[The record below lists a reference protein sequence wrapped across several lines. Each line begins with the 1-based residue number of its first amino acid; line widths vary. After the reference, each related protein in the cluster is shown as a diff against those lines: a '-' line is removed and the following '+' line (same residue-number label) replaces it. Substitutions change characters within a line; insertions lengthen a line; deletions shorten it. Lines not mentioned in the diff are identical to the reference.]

1 MPTTPLSRIVRFGT
15 FEVNLDT
22 GELRHRGQKVK
33 LQQQP
38 FQVLV
43 ALLEQPGELVTR
55 EELRGKLWPADT
67 FVDFDH
73 SLNAAVKRLRE
84 ALGDSAEVPTF
95 IETLA
100 RRGYRFI
107 GNVDR
112 PAGSQSDSPAGPDG
126 ESVNKAARGSSPGR
140 VSGFWKRKGLLA
152 VTVLTI
158 LVATGITAAWFRWR
172 NALRSKLP
180 QASPTL
186 QRLTT
191 NSAQNG
197 IIASAIS
204 PDGKYLAYSDKS
216 GVHLRRLS
224 TGESHTLLSK
234 VSSVTS
240 LAWFPDGAQVLAS
253 WATSQEKKQLW
264 SLSIVGGEPR
274 QMSDEGW
281 AASIS
286 PDGSQIVFL
295 KGAEFAEMGH
305 EIWVMRS
312 NGADQRKLL
321 SFPEG
326 QLASPAW
333 SPDGRW
339 IAYVKYQVG
348 PYASESSIEIFNLKQ
363 NASRTLLSKERVTGW
378 GMTWL
383 SDGRL
388 VYALDEPSPESS
400 SNFWAATVDLG
411 NGRFAET
418 AARITSG
425 DGYVVKPSATSD
437 GKHLVF
443 NRARPQADVYIAE
456 FSSDGPN
463 LTTPRQITF
472 DVADD
477 IPFDWTPDN
486 KAVLFISSRT
496 GTESIF
502 RQPIDGPSAEMLVP
516 DGERK
521 TICRSNPDGTQI
533 LYLVFKSAGGNSQ
546 TVRLMRASMNGGP
559 PQMVL
564 EAPGLDNYQCSR
576 APATVCVFSQ
586 LRNSDHVFSTF
597 DETLGK
603 ARELAKVRLPG
614 ANWNWGL
621 SPDGRSIAAVT
632 FGAENNRVHLIPVS
646 GGPIREL
653 VVKNGS
659 GFNAVDWA
667 ADSKGLFLSSNPT
680 GMRQSL
686 LYVDL
691 AGNSHPIWQ
700 SDNLWPSWAVPSR
713 DGKFIAM
720 PRANLDSNVWMTEH
734 F

>member
-43 ALLEQPGELVTR
+43 ALLQQPGELVTR

-107 GNVDR
+107 GTVER
-112 PAGSQSDSPAGPDG
+112 RAGSRSDSADGSDG
-126 ESVNKAARGSSPGR
+126 ESVNNAAREALPGR

-152 VTVLTI
+152 ITVLTV
-158 LVATGITAAWFRWR
+158 LAATGITAALFRWR
-172 NALRSKLP
+172 NGLRSRQP

-204 PDGKYLAYSDKS
+204 PDGKYLAYSDKT
-216 GVHLRRLS
+216 GVHLRRLA
-224 TGESHTLLSK
+224 TGESHSLLFN

-240 LAWFPDGAQVLAS
+240 LAWFPDGAQILAS
-253 WATSQEKKQLW
+253 WATSPQKKQLW

-274 QMSDEGW
+274 QITDEGW
-281 AASIS
+281 AASVS

-295 KGAEFAEMGH
+295 KGADFAEMGH
-305 EIWVMRS
+305 EIWLMRS

-326 QLASPAW
+326 QLATPSW

-339 IAYVKYQVG
+339 IAYVRNHFG
-348 PYASESSIEIFNLKQ
+348 PYASESSIEIFNLEQ
-363 NASRTLLSKERVTGW
+363 NASKTLLSKQPIEGW

-383 SDGRL
+383 PDGRL
-388 VYALDEPSPESS
+388 VYALDEPSG
-400 SNFWAATVDLG
+400 SNFWAADVDLR
-411 NGRFAET
+411 NAHLAET
-418 AARITSG
+418 AVRITSG
-425 DGYVVKPSATSD
+425 DGYVVQPSATSD

-443 NRARPQADVYIAE
+443 NRARPQADIYIAE
-456 FSSDGPN
+456 FSRNGPR

-472 DVADD
+472 DDADD
-477 IPFDWTPDN
+477 LPFDWTPDN

-496 GTESIF
+496 GTGSIF
-502 RQPIDGPSAEMLVP
+502 RQPIEGASAEMLVP

-533 LYLVFKSAGGNSQ
+533 LYLVFKSPGDNLQ

-564 EAPGLDNYQCSR
+564 EAQGLDNYQCSR
-576 APATVCVFSQ
+576 APATICVFSE
-586 LRNSDHVFSTF
+586 LRKSEHAFFIF
-597 DETLGK
+597 DPTLGK

-614 ANWNWGL
+614 ANWNWAL

-632 FGAENNRVHLIPVS
+632 FGADDNRIHFIPVS
-646 GGPIREL
+646 GGPSHDL

-659 GFNAVDWA
+659 GFNSVDWA

-680 GMRQSL
+680 GLRQSL

-691 AGNSHPIWQ
+691 AGNAHPIWQ
-700 SDNLWPSWAVPSR
+700 MDNLWPNWAVPSR

-720 PRANLDSNVWMTEH
+720 PRANMDSNVWMTEN